1 MLGRYQAVTALDIR
15 DAAAAVLRS
24 DNRVILTYLP
34 DLPPADT
41 SVVDD
46 HAAVDEEVAA

>member
-1 MLGRYQAVTALDIR
+1 MFKRLANSWQLIKSS
-15 DAAAAVLRS
+15 AAVLRS

-34 DLPPADT
+34 ELPPADT

-46 HAAVDEEVAA
+46 HVAVDEEVAA